1 MELLMYVELLGLS
14 GIRPVL
20 WSYLRSSLS
29 DYFLLISK
37 IGPKDG
43 SLLKVMQIRTH
54 DKLLF

>member
-1 MELLMYVELLGLS
+1 MLNCSDYRALDQFFGLTS
-14 GIRPVL
+14 GL
-20 WSYLRSSLS
+20 SLS